1 VAEYLSPIGS
11 KAGWAIEMAYRPG
24 LHTYTRG
31 LGMAHTDRET
41 ARSLHGN
48 YLTRLRK
55 MFLPSDGSGN
65 NDSRCNGSC
74 SWGKWGKAG
83 GKMQVGRWK
92 ISGVGGREGRGD
104 NA

>member
-1 VAEYLSPIGS
+1 
-11 KAGWAIEMAYRPG
+11 
-24 LHTYTRG
+24 
-31 LGMAHTDRET
+31 
-41 ARSLHGN
+41 
-48 YLTRLRK
+48 

-83 GKMQVGRWK
+83 GKMQVGRWE
-92 ISGVGGREGRGD
+92 ISGIGGGEGRGD